1 MQYTDACVFPLP
13 LGDSSLRRMAIEARE
28 LGFDS
33 IVAAGVAGSAY
44 RGIDIIGGTLIQ
56 TKDIREVQAAMR
68 RNNTQSA
75 LPMVSAGAYSFN
87 RAVIQA
93 GWVKVIRE
101 IHATP
106 RNSFDHIISRTA
118 AEKQVAID
126 LDLSLLVQERGY
138 MRQKVIQRYADLVS
152 LHGRFGF
159 PFTISSGARSIL
171 EMKSRRDMIALCGLF
186 GLDRD
191 GAVSALGN
199 VSRIIHR
206 EKPVEVVG

>member
-13 LGDSSLRRMAIEARE
+13 LGDSSLRRMAIEARG

-33 IVAAGVAGSAY
+33 IVAAGVTGSAY
-44 RGIDIIGGTLIQ
+44 RGIEVIGGTLIQ
-56 TKDIREVQAAMR
+56 AKDTREVQAALR
-68 RNNTQSA
+68 KNNPHMA
-75 LPMVSAGAYSFN
+75 LPMISAGAYPFN

-93 GWVKVIRE
+93 GWAKVVRE
-101 IHATP
+101 IHASP
-106 RNSFDHIISRTA
+106 KNSFDHIIARMA
-118 AEKQVAID
+118 ADKQVAID

-138 MRQKVIQRYADLVS
+138 MRQKVLQRYADLVS
-152 LHGRFGF
+152 LQGRFGF

-171 EMKSRRDMIALCGLF
+171 EVKSRRDMIALCGLF

-199 VSRIIHR
+199 ISRIIHR

>member
-13 LGDSSLRRMAIEARE
+13 LGDSSLLRMAVEARE

-33 IVAAGVAGSAY
+33 FVAVGVAGSAY
-44 RGIDIIGGTLIQ
+44 RGIGIVGGTLIQ
-56 TKDIREVQAAMR
+56 AKEIREVQAALR
-68 RNNTQSA
+68 KINPQPV

-87 RAVIQA
+87 RAVIQG

-101 IHATP
+101 IYATP
-106 RNSFDHIISRTA
+106 RNSFDHIISRMA
-118 AEKQVAID
+118 ADRQVAID
-126 LDLSLLVQERGY
+126 LDLSLLVKERGY
-138 MRQKVIQRYADLVS
+138 MRQKVLQRYADLVS
-152 LHGRFGF
+152 LQERFDF

-171 EMKSRRDMIALCGLF
+171 EMKSRRDIVALCGLF
-186 GLDRD
+186 GLERD
-191 GAVSALGN
+191 GALSALGN

>member
-13 LGDSSLRRMAIEARE
+13 LGDSSLRRMALEARE

-33 IVAAGVAGSAY
+33 IVAAGVAGSVY
-44 RGIDIIGGTLIQ
+44 RGIEIIGGTLIHAKE
-56 TKDIREVQAAMR
+56 TREVQAVLR
-68 RNNTQSA
+68 KDNSQRS
-75 LPMVSAGAYSFN
+75 LPIVSAGGYSFN

-93 GWVKVIRE
+93 GWAKVIRE

-106 RNSFDHIISRTA
+106 RNSFDHIISRMA
-118 AEKQVAID
+118 ADKQVAVD
-126 LDLSLLVQERGY
+126 LDLSVLIQERGY
-138 MRQKVIQRYADLVS
+138 MRQKVLQRYADLVS
-152 LHGRFGF
+152 LQGRFDF

-171 EMKSRRDMIALCGLF
+171 DMKSRRDMIALCGLF

-191 GAVSALGN
+191 GALSALGN

-206 EKPVEVVG
+206 EKSVEVVG